1 MQHSAAFAYPTKYC
15 FFFSQD
21 PIPYSVQRT
30 HDTRANNEDAVIN
43 KAIFVWSELNIK
55 PQFWQE
61 ATVLIPDFAGAQHE
75 TLGAILQN
83 CWTLTAVFQNA
94 GSLASKLVQPWGLN
108 STESQEVPGSG
119 PAPAAPSLCG

>member
-1 MQHSAAFAYPTKYC
+1 M
-15 FFFSQD
+15 
-21 PIPYSVQRT
+21 QRT
-30 HDTRANNEDAVIN
+30 HDTRANSEDAVIN

-83 CWTLTAVFQNA
+83 C
-94 GSLASKLVQPWGLN
+94 
-108 STESQEVPGSG
+108 
-119 PAPAAPSLCG
+119 